1 MFLIAVALLQTATVG
16 AQADDVVVVAQRKK
30 CSLQIAKRMLS
41 DREFNA
47 RAAEWAAGKP
57 VRIVMDETTG
67 YRCMAKVLFR
77 LGDRGVTNAEF
88 VDSGPAMGAK
98 R

>member
-1 MFLIAVALLQTATVG
+1 MPMILIAAAMLQAVSASST
-16 AQADDVVVVAQRKK
+16 ADDVVVVARRRK
-30 CSLQIAKRMLS
+30 CDLRIAKRMLS
-41 DREFNA
+41 DREFTA

-77 LGDRGVTNAEF
+77 LSEHGVTNAEF
-88 VDSGPAMGAK
+88 VDSVP
-98 R
+98 